1 LFLIYMF
8 MVKVDL
14 DLGQDDWSKVEW
26 DKFDS
31 SMKAI
36 SRMMKITNIFKK

>member
-1 LFLIYMF
+1 

-31 SMKAI
+31 KI
-36 SRMMKITNIFKK
+36 SKILAKITILCI